1 MVTYETT
8 TLMPPHLVDA
18 YERYMREHHIPE
30 LLKTGCFQ
38 SAVLTR
44 SAPGRYRV
52 RYEARN
58 EADLE
63 RYLSKH
69 AGRLREDFAIHFPDG
84 VSTSREV
91 WVTIQTWGATPGPAE

>member
-8 TLMPPHLVDA
+8 TLVAPHLVEA
-18 YERYMREHHIPE
+18 YERYMGERHVAD
-30 LLKTGCFQ
+30 LLNTGCFQ

-52 RYEARN
+52 RYEARSD
-58 EADLE
+58 ADLE
-63 RYLSKH
+63 RYLATH
-69 AGRLREDFAIHFPDG
+69 AARLREEFAAHFPEG

-91 WVTIQTWGATPGPAE
+91 WVAIRTWDAAPGPAG